1 MVLHVTVQFM
11 SISAVT
17 RSIEG
22 GALEACPILE
32 RAPLMHCMAERR
44 REKVRRQRSQAKVD
58 E

>member
-1 MVLHVTVQFM
+1 MILTVQFM

-32 RAPLMHCMAERR
+32 QAPLMH
-44 REKVRRQRSQAKVD
+44 
-58 E
+58 

>member
-1 MVLHVTVQFM
+1 MILTVQ

-32 RAPLMHCMAERR
+32 RAPLIWNAVCDKIQTELIGVCIQN
-44 REKVRRQRSQAKVD
+44 KIYF
-58 E
+58 